1 MTQSLR
7 IICARLCYLQLAAE
21 NILLHAFQL
30 QMLLDYNYLSTETII
45 LWFCE
50 ASSYLGLRK
59 RLLASL
65 KFHFRVVP
73 RLCFKARLSA
83 KPLVEKWFF
92 NLMQIKL
99 IFTRKVLYLSSFWK
113 LEFLNLG
120 SSLFLDRW
128 NRQTDKLIFV
138 EKDPCPDKVTLM
150 PRNWCQ
156 FRFPLWKFYYIVG
169 WWYSCKIHHSVQERA
184 ISSV

>member
-59 RLLASL
+59 RLLASVFAQVSFPSRPKTL
-65 KFHFRVVP
+65 FQSEAK
-73 RLCFKARLSA
+73 CKAIDR
-83 KPLVEKWFF
+83 K
-92 NLMQIKL
+92 M
-99 IFTRKVLYLSSFWK
+99 IF
-113 LEFLNLG
+113 
-120 SSLFLDRW
+120 
-128 NRQTDKLIFV
+128 
-138 EKDPCPDKVTLM
+138 
-150 PRNWCQ
+150 
-156 FRFPLWKFYYIVG
+156 
-169 WWYSCKIHHSVQERA
+169 
-184 ISSV
+184 